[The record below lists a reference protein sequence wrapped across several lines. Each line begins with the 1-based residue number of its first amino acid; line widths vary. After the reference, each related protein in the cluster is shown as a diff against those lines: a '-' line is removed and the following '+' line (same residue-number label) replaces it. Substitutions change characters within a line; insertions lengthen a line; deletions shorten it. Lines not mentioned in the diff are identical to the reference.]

1 MSHIRTEYF
10 DQETEQIIRNN
21 LSETDMKYIKDFNIS
36 INMKE
41 LLFERWTTL
50 LLSMDSKY
58 LLEYY
63 NLRYQNLRN
72 LWLKKYLEYS
82 THNMSLMPPTLLPF
96 EVE

>member
-63 NLRYQNLRN
+63 NLRYQSLRN
-72 LWLKKYLEYS
+72 LWLKKYLEYP
-82 THNMSLMPPTLLPF
+82 THNINLMPPTLLPL
-96 EVE
+96 EIE